1 MRMFVLCL
9 SALVLMSCASD
20 DAPPVNVAVNTLCTS
35 TTAAPPT
42 TPKMRATYKADPDT
56 WEPLVTWLLGFQR
69 VRDKNCLTSSGFG
82 D

>member
-1 MRMFVLCL
+1 MRMCVLFL
-9 SALVLMSCASD
+9 LALVLTSCAD
-20 DAPPVNVAVNTLCTS
+20 DTPPPVNVAVNTLCTS

-69 VRDKNCLTSSGFG
+69 TRDKNCLVSTGFG
-82 D
+82 N

>member
-1 MRMFVLCL
+1 MRMFALCL
-9 SALVLMSCASD
+9 LTVALTSCVND
-20 DAPPVNVAVNTLCTS
+20 DAPPVNIAVNTLCTS
-35 TTAAPPT
+35 TTPAPPT

-69 VRDKNCLTSSGFG
+69 TRDKACLTSQGFG

>member
-1 MRMFVLCL
+1 MRMFAL
-9 SALVLMSCASD
+9 SLILIASTSCAN
-20 DAPPVNVAVNTLCTS
+20 DAPPPVNIAVNTLCTS
-35 TTAAPPT
+35 TSPAPPT

-69 VRDKNCLTSSGFG
+69 TRDKNCLTSTGFG